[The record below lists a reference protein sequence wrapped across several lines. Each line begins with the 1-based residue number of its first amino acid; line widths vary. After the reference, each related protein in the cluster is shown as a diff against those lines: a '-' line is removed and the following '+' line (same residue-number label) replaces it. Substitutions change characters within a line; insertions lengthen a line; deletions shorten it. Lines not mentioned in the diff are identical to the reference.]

1 MGPIQTAIGQALGV
15 VGGAAVAA
23 KKLNEKNEKQAAQE
37 QTNQAAEKKEVQ
49 GNNEQV
55 VSKAIKTAQ
64 DKKIDSPKQ
73 VYFWGDTEEAIGTS
87 NEIAYVLSQ
96 QSLHNARNSK
106 MRSRDIVRKR
116 KQELAKRKLA
126 RKD

>member
-37 QTNQAAEKKEVQ
+37 QTNEAAAKKEVQ
-49 GNNEQV
+49 SNNEQV
-55 VSKAIKTAQ
+55 VSRAIKTAQ
-64 DKKIDSPKQ
+64 DKQIDSPKQ

-106 MRSRDIVRKR
+106 MRSRDIVRRR